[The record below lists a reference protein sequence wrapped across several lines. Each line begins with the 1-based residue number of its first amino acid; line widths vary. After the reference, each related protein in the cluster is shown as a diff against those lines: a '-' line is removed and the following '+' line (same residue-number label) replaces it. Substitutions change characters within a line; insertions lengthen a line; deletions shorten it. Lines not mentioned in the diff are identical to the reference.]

1 VDNYRDFKAE
11 ARFHKAHFVLAE
23 GDSSECLQP
32 GSFLQL
38 TARYC
43 ATAAVDPTTAASRT
57 AASRTAI
64 IGRDFFRGDGLQP
77 GEFTDCGGKWNFTL
91 DTPED
96 YPLSQVCPDLW
107 CLFFGS
113 HGCTVK
119 GLCLLPKDLAKRQFI
134 ALVFLR
140 VLGGSPSHLGVL

>member
-1 VDNYRDFKAE
+1 VDNYRDFKGE

-23 GDSSECLQP
+23 GYSSECLQP

-43 ATAAVDPTTAASRT
+43 ATAAIDPTTAASRT

-77 GEFTDCGGKWNFTL
+77 EEFTDCRGKWNFTL

-96 YPLSQVCPDLW
+96 YPLSQVCADLW
-107 CLFFGS
+107 CLFLGS
-113 HGCTVK
+113 HG
-119 GLCLLPKDLAKRQFI
+119 
-134 ALVFLR
+134 
-140 VLGGSPSHLGVL
+140 